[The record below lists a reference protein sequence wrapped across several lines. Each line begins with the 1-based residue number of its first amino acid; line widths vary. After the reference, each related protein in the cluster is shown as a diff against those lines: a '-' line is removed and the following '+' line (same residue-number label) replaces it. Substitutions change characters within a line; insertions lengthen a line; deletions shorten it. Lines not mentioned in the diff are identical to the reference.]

1 MNRML
6 LLSALLGVL
15 AASQASAQQPSQ
27 TPLVL
32 PKPILAKLP
41 DTASWT
47 VTAVVRREQREKD
60 GKSKSSKMVS
70 SGKKTFIK
78 AEHLLQ
84 VIKADAAGRQMHQWR
99 VGNTQYL
106 VSPGSADVGVMDP
119 TSDEYIKGD
128 FQNLG
133 WIKESNFAG
142 IQTFQGKECW
152 VFKDRVLHATRQELQ
167 DAKARA
173 KEEGTSFDE
182 SSYYL
187 EEIAYVDSQT
197 QLPVV
202 VQQGEEIYFY
212 TFGASPDSLTV
223 PWNVQHKVEADV
235 QKDKAMKAGPPT
247 PF

>member
-1 MNRML
+1 MKPTL
-6 LLSALLGVL
+6 LFLVWLWLL
-15 AASQASAQQPSQ
+15 ATSQLRAQEPSP
-27 TPLVL
+27 TPVVL

-41 DTASWT
+41 AMASWT
-47 VTAVVRREQREKD
+47 ITSVERRDQAGKD
-60 GKSKSSKMVS
+60 GKSKSSKLTA
-70 SGKKTFIK
+70 SGKKVFIK

-84 VIKADAAGRQMHQWR
+84 VIKADAEGHQMHQWR

-128 FQNLG
+128 FQNLE

-142 IQTFQGKECW
+142 METFQGRECW
-152 VFKDRVLHATRQELQ
+152 VFKDRVLHATRQEIE

-173 KEEGTSFDE
+173 ADDGTSFDE
-182 SSYYL
+182 NTYYV
-187 EEIAYVDSQT
+187 EEIAYVDSKT

-202 VQQGEEIYFY
+202 VQEGEVLYAY
-212 TFGASPDSLTV
+212 AFGTPPGVLT
-223 PWNVQHKVEADV
+223 PPSNIQHRVEADE
-235 QKDKAMKAGPPT
+235 QRDKAMKAGPPR